1 MPSPPSP
8 DQDSYPVPDKLPSP
22 APSDEPTNTDSNTN
36 AASTFELSCETK
48 KLSSYLKSGS
58 SELNPLPAKQTWQ
71 LRQLYGHLC
80 EFTDPVSDWGCLRR
94 YGIPNQKAL
103 AANNSLCCGCIFVD
117 PLFSYVRVEFQRH
130 LNDKDTLNAATAF
143 EQEVADSGVTIAE

>member
-1 MPSPPSP
+1 MNLRRQLLQIWYQARSLVLLPFFSPSPPSNVPNVAPTPSAAPTAPSPAPSPVQIQALHTDPVSPKVPAKVPSPPSP

-58 SELNPLPAKQTWQ
+58 SELNPLPAKQT
-71 LRQLYGHLC
+71 
-80 EFTDPVSDWGCLRR
+80 
-94 YGIPNQKAL
+94 
-103 AANNSLCCGCIFVD
+103 
-117 PLFSYVRVEFQRH
+117 
-130 LNDKDTLNAATAF
+130 
-143 EQEVADSGVTIAE
+143 